1 MTRSIRRTLA
11 AAALTASVLLGG
23 GVACGEPAWVENP
36 ATAPVPA
43 SQAVPVPTSIALP
56 RLGIASTLVP
66 TGVDAAGGFVIP
78 EQADQA
84 SWFVPGPEPGQ
95 DGRAMI
101 LGHVNLSGVEGVF
114 ERLHEAR
121 PGDVIEIGQQ
131 GAPARRWVVT
141 REPVEQS
148 KAAWAQADMYA
159 PLDHPEIALITC
171 GGDLVRDGAGRGNY
185 ASNVIVTARPEG

>member
-23 GVACGEPAWVENP
+23 GVACGGPAWVENP

-101 LGHVNLSGVEGVF
+101 LGHRNLDGARGVF
-114 ERLHEAR
+114 SRLPEAV
-121 PGDVIEIGQQ
+121 PGDVVEIGQQ
-131 GAPARRWVVT
+131 GAEPRRWRIT
-141 REPVEQS
+141 RIESQS
-148 KAAWAQADMYA
+148 KADWQAAGMYDE
-159 PLDHPEIALITC
+159 LHHPEVALITC
-171 GGDLVRDGAGRGNY
+171 DGALVRQPDGTNSY
-185 ASNVIVTARPEG
+185 ADNTIAYAVPVG